1 MAGRAKRCT
10 KCIHFRRS
18 KRKITMIGEAIHM
31 EANSWIEGI
40 ADYYCLHRW
49 WNTSNGRKSFAE
61 NDVCEDFE
69 FRTKKNKP

>member
-1 MAGRAKRCT
+1 
-10 KCIHFRRS
+10 
-18 KRKITMIGEAIHM
+18 MIGEAIHM